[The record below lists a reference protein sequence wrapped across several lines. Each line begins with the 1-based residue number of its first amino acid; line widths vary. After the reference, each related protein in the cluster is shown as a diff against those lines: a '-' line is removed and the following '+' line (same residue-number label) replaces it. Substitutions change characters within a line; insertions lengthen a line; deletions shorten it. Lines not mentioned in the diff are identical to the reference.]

1 MAKPTHDQIK
11 AVHQAL
17 YKRSRMQKLSDLMNK
32 LAASMNLNPTKELPG
47 NDVRSPAGSGPQ
59 WFYPD
64 TGDVD
69 NLVIR
74 SAGYCD
80 QIAQTILAMRHDV
93 QQVDFPRADKR
104 NLSKAL
110 SEEAASWTLRGQ
122 LWRASG
128 KPADPAQGAAQISGH
143 LANATQAARHV
154 QAYLRSAQDVGVQ

>member
-17 YKRSRMQKLSDLMNK
+17 YKRSRMQKLSDIMNN
-32 LAASMNLNPTKELPG
+32 LAVSMNLNPSKELPG
-47 NDVRSPAGSGPQ
+47 NDVRNPAGSGPQ
-59 WFYPD
+59 WFFPD
-64 TGDVD
+64 TGAVD

-80 QIAQTILAMRHDV
+80 QIAHTILAMRSDI
-93 QQVDFPRADKR
+93 QQVDFPQADKQ

-128 KPADPAQGAAQISGH
+128 KPADPDQAAAQISAH
-143 LANATQAARHV
+143 LANAEQAAKRV
-154 QAYLRSAQDVGVQ
+154 RPYLRSAQEVGVR

>member
-11 AVHQAL
+11 AVHKAL
-17 YKRSRMQKLSDLMNK
+17 YKDNRIQELTHLMHN
-32 LAASMNLNPTKELPG
+32 LAASMNLNPSTQLPG
-47 NDVRSPAGSGPQ
+47 NDVRNPAGSGPQ
-59 WFYPD
+59 WFFPD
-64 TGDVD
+64 TGAVD

-80 QIAQTILAMRHDV
+80 QIAHTILAMRSDI
-93 QQVDFPRADKR
+93 QQVDFPQADKQ

-128 KPADPAQGAAQISGH
+128 KPADPDQAAAQISAH
-143 LANATQAARHV
+143 LANAEQAAKRV
-154 QAYLRSAQDVGVQ
+154 RPYLRTAQEVGVR